1 MVPAGLTLEQ
11 APPLSVPARFFL
23 TAPLFALLAALVILW
38 RGPEVFD
45 SRWAPETLAIVHLLA
60 LGFLAMV
67 MIGALMQML
76 PVLAG
81 APVPWPGP
89 VAHVV
94 HAGLTLGTLSLAGG
108 FLFGE
113 IMLLKAAVWLLAI
126 ALIAFL
132 AAMAAGLARVRVV
145 NDTVRVMVLVWLA
158 FAVTAVFGL
167 WLAAGRSWGLAPF
180 DWSMRN
186 LHPGWGFFGWTGLL
200 VIGVAYHVVPM
211 FQMTPPY
218 PAAMTRWFAMA
229 VFAALLVWSAGAWQ
243 GAVGLALAGAL
254 ALAVFYAGF
263 ALVTLDLQR
272 RRRRRV
278 PDVTLLFW
286 RAGML
291 SLLVASLA
299 WTASVLVDDPPASLA
314 LFLGVAV
321 IAGVVMSVISGML
334 YKILP
339 FLAWFHLQARTGM
352 GRHVPNM
359 RQYLGEGL
367 QRRQFWLHLAS
378 VILLAGAALWP
389 AALAQLAALVLGASA
404 VQLLWNLISV
414 MQTYRRQFLLLSGA
428 AAAP

>member
-1 MVPAGLTLEQ
+1 MVSAGLNLEQ
-11 APPLSVPARFFL
+11 APPISVPARFFL
-23 TAPLFALLAALVILW
+23 TAPAFVMLAALVMLW
-38 RGPEVFD
+38 RGPEVFG

-81 APVPWPGP
+81 APIPWPGP

-94 HAGLTLGTLSLAGG
+94 HGGLTLGTLSLAAGL
-108 FLFGE
+108 LFGE
-113 IMLLKAAVWLLAI
+113 IMLLKVAVWLLAP
-126 ALIAFL
+126 AFLVFL
-132 AAMAAGLARVRVV
+132 AAMAASLARVPVF
-145 NDTVRVMVLVWLA
+145 NITVRIMVLVWLA
-158 FAVTAVFGL
+158 IAVTVIFGL
-167 WLAAGRSWGLAPF
+167 WLAASRSWGPAPF

-200 VIGVAYHVVPM
+200 VIGVAYQVVPM

-218 PAAMTRWFAMA
+218 PGAMTRWFAMA
-229 VFAALLVWSAGAWQ
+229 VFAALLAWSAGTWQ
-243 GAVGLALAGAL
+243 EAGGLRLAGAL
-254 ALAVFYAGF
+254 ALALFYAGF

-286 RAGML
+286 RVGML

-299 WTASVLVDDPPASLA
+299 WTASVLVDDPPASMA
-314 LFLGVAV
+314 VFLGVVV
-321 IAGVVMSVISGML
+321 IAGVVMSVTSGML

-352 GRHVPNM
+352 GRQVPNM

-378 VILLAGAALWP
+378 VFLLAGAALWP
-389 AALAQLAALVLGASA
+389 MALSRPAALLFGASA
-404 VQLLWNLISV
+404 AQLLWNLICV
-414 MQTYRRQFLLLSGA
+414 MQAYRRQFLLLSGA
-428 AAAP
+428 ADAH